1 MTQKAVELI
10 HQGRTLRGTEHVPEG
25 PGPFPAVVL
34 YHGFTATRIEP
45 HRLFVKICRRLE
57 QMGIAS
63 FRFDFS
69 GNGES
74 DGDFE
79 EVTISCEISEAHAI
93 LDRVLADARVDRSR
107 VALAGLSMSGLIASQ
122 VAGDRP
128 SDVHK
133 LALMAPAGG
142 NVQEIVSNLLK
153 ESGADVH
160 APSAAYDYQGNW
172 VSRALLE
179 DLRTFDVYKR
189 AQAYRG
195 PVLIVHGCQDEVVP
209 SQTAEGYQAQSYFG
223 CAKVRYIDGANHT
236 FDRSGWESALIEE
249 LVDFLKP
256 EG

>member
-1 MTQKAVELI
+1 MTQKAIERI
-10 HQGRTLRGTEHVPEG
+10 HQGRILRGTEHVPAG

-57 QMGIAS
+57 QLGIAS

-69 GNGES
+69 GSGES

-79 EVTISCEISEAHAI
+79 EVTISGEIAEAHAI
-93 LDRVLADARVDRSR
+93 LDGVLADARVDRSR
-107 VALAGLSMSGLIASQ
+107 VALAGLSMGGLIASQ

-133 LALMAPAGG
+133 LVLMAAAGG
-142 NVQEIVSNLLK
+142 NVQEIVSGLLR

-160 APSAAYDYQGNW
+160 APAAAYDYQGNW

-179 DLRTFDVYKR
+179 DLCTFDVYPR
-189 AQAYRG
+189 AQAYKG
-195 PVLIVHGCQDEVVP
+195 PVLIVHGRADEVVP
-209 SQTAEGYQAQSYFG
+209 SETAEAYQTQAYFG
-223 CAKVRYIDGANHT
+223 RAQVRCIEGANHT
-236 FDRSGWESALIEE
+236 FDRAEWESALIDE
-249 LVDFLKP
+249 LVGFLKP
-256 EG
+256 AD